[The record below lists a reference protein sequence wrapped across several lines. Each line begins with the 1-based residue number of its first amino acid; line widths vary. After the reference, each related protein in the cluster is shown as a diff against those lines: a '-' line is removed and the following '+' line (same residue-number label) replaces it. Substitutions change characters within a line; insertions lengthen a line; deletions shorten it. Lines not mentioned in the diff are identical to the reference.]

1 MSESRNNFGRKE
13 TSVRSKKLEPKVDLT
28 AMVSISFLLIV
39 FFIVTINLS
48 KPNSLNLGM
57 PQKVTC
63 CDCIVCGTGSIQTL
77 TLLLGENNKIV
88 SYFGSTD
95 FQKENSKVL
104 TFEKNGIRKELLNK
118 NLAIQKATGDPN
130 RGLIVIIKPSKKC
143 TYGNLI
149 SILDEMA
156 ITDIHTYAVI
166 NYYTPNEFKML
177 ALN

>member
-1 MSESRNNFGRKE
+1 MPKRSSCGSENWGCFFG
-13 TSVRSKKLEPKVDLT
+13 EPR
-28 AMVSISFLLIV
+28 
-39 FFIVTINLS
+39 
-48 KPNSLNLGM
+48 
-57 PQKVTC
+57 
-63 CDCIVCGTGSIQTL
+63 TL

-166 NYYTPNEFKML
+166 NDYTPNEFKML
-177 ALN
+177 ALK